1 MLKADGRYGAFYSQR
16 VSIIRRSCNAQTQLG
31 QLGWDAT
38 LIKRRR
44 FSPISVPVFA
54 QMGRP
59 RLYHCAEEKAA
70 ANKEKSKR
78 HYEKY
83 VKHPLKHALSDEEL
97 CLEISAQLT
106 KRGENHMLTS
116 VDLRGM

>member
-44 FSPISVPVFA
+44 FSPKSFPAFA

-70 ANKEKSKR
+70 ANREKSQR

-83 VKHPLKHALSDEEL
+83 VKHPPKHTLSDEEL

-106 KRGENHMLTS
+106 KRGENLMLTS
-116 VDLRGM
+116 ANLRGM